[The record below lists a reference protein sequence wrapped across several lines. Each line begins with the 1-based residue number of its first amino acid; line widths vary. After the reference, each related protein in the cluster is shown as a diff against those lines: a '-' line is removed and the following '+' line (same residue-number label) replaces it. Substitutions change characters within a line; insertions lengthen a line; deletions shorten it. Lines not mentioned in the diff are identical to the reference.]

1 MAGLDKILEDIRSE
15 SAQAV
20 ASVMDAAQA
29 QRDRAL
35 AEALREADARTGK
48 ILARAKDQADDLIA
62 RADSAAQ
69 LQRRRMILETKQD
82 LIASVIGQAKQA
94 ILDLP
99 DSDYFELILKLISSN
114 ALPRDGE
121 VCFSRKDFSRLPKD
135 FAAKLVAALPEGAK
149 LDVSRDEAQ
158 IDGGFI
164 LKYGGVEQNLS
175 IGEIF
180 EEKKDRMTDIAGK
193 ILFS

>member
-15 SAQAV
+15 SAEAV
-20 ASVMDAAQA
+20 AAVTSAAQA
-29 QRDRAL
+29 ERDKAL
-35 AEALREADARTGK
+35 AEAQREADARTEK
-48 ILARAKDQADDLIA
+48 ILSHAKSQADDLIA

-69 LQRRRMILETKQD
+69 LQRRRMVLETKQE

-99 DSDYFELILKLISSN
+99 DSDYFELILKLIRSN
-114 ALPRDGE
+114 ALPKEGE

-149 LDVSRDEAQ
+149 LNVSRDEAQ

>member
-29 QRDRAL
+29 ERDRAL

>member
-1 MAGLDKILEDIRSE
+1 MASLDKILEDIRSE

-29 QRDRAL
+29 QRDRVL
-35 AEALREADARTGK
+35 AEAQEEADARTGK

-114 ALPRDGE
+114 ALPGDGE

-149 LDVSRDEAQ
+149 LNVSRDEAQ

>member
-15 SAQAV
+15 STEAV
-20 ASVMDAAQA
+20 AAVTSAAQA
-29 QRDRAL
+29 ERDKAL
-35 AEALREADARTGK
+35 AEAQREADARTEK
-48 ILARAKDQADDLIA
+48 ILSHAKSQADDLIA

-69 LQRRRMILETKQD
+69 LQRRRMVLETKQE

-99 DSDYFELILKLISSN
+99 DSDYFELILKLIRSN
-114 ALPRDGE
+114 ALPKEGE

-149 LDVSRDEAQ
+149 LNVSRDEAQ

>member
-1 MAGLDKILEDIRSE
+1 MASLDKILEDIRSE

-35 AEALREADARTGK
+35 AEASREADARTGK

-149 LDVSRDEAQ
+149 LNVSRDEAQ

>member
-15 SAQAV
+15 SAEAV
-20 ASVMDAAQA
+20 AAVTSAAQA
-29 QRDRAL
+29 ERDKAL
-35 AEALREADARTGK
+35 AEAQREADARTEK
-48 ILARAKDQADDLIA
+48 ILSHAKNQADDLIA

-69 LQRRRMILETKQD
+69 LQRRRMVLETKQE

-99 DSDYFELILKLISSN
+99 DSDYFELILKLIRSN
-114 ALPRDGE
+114 ALPKEGE

-149 LDVSRDEAQ
+149 LNVSRDEAQ